1 MATIKLFE
9 SWLTEQ
15 KAPVKKPATKPH
27 EGTAAAQTGAKYG
40 NADDQG
46 VLGYG
51 NPGVFNSEIMANGV
65 KAPFISKKKPG
76 FIVDVQFPPQMTR
89 DKTQWFFDVNAYEIF
104 PSKSTPDQFLSRM
117 WQESYSLNLPEN
129 HPSMKNNST
138 FTTPEF
144 PTFSLEGNPAPTDI
158 PKGSTMDVA
167 ASDMF
172 KVVDGTRVMSM
183 PDLYAQLTDWTGSK
197 KMTPDQFASLIDSAK
212 PGAKASLL
220 KQIPTIKSDLASD
233 SSYKE
238 LIAWAKTQAPAQ
250 TTTGQ
255 VKPIG
260 G

>member
-9 SWLTEQ
+9 NWLTEQ

-27 EGTAAAQTGAKYG
+27 EGTFAAQSGEQFA
-40 NADDQG
+40 NADDRG
-46 VLGYG
+46 IVGYG
-51 NPGVFNSEIMANGV
+51 NPGVFKAEIMTNGV
-65 KAPFISKKKPG
+65 KLPFISKKKPG
-76 FIVDVQFPPQMTR
+76 FIVDVQFPPQMNR
-89 DKTQWFFDVNAYEIF
+89 NKTEWYFDVNAYEIF
-104 PSKSTPDQFLSRM
+104 PSKSTPDQFLSKM
-117 WQESYSLNLPEN
+117 WQESYSLVLPEG
-129 HPSMKNNST
+129 HPSMKNNAEE
-138 FTTPEF
+138 PYM
-144 PTFSLEGNPAPTDI
+144 SLEGNPVPTDI
-158 PKGSTMDVA
+158 PKGSYMDVA

-172 KVVDGTRVMSM
+172 KVVDGTQVMSL
-183 PDLYAQLTDWTGSK
+183 PDLYSTLSDYEGSK

-220 KQIPTIKSDLASD
+220 KQIPTINANYARETP
-233 SSYKE
+233 YKE

>member
-1 MATIKLFE
+1 
-9 SWLTEQ
+9 
-15 KAPVKKPATKPH
+15 
-27 EGTAAAQTGAKYG
+27 
-40 NADDQG
+40 
-46 VLGYG
+46 
-51 NPGVFNSEIMANGV
+51 
-65 KAPFISKKKPG
+65 
-76 FIVDVQFPPQMTR
+76 
-89 DKTQWFFDVNAYEIF
+89 
-104 PSKSTPDQFLSRM
+104 
-117 WQESYSLNLPEN
+117 
-129 HPSMKNNST
+129 MKNNST